1 MDEREQFVRGT
12 LTGALLVSAAAV
24 VGLLVW
30 GRAGWAFG
38 FAIGAGVSLGNFWL
52 VATAVTRLASAGG
65 PAGWAGLWRGSLAR
79 FGIVGLVLVLAL
91 VVFKVSLAP
100 LVAGLLLAQVWMVG
114 HWLWSSIRAL
124 T

>member
-12 LTGALLVSAAAV
+12 LTGALLMSAAAV
-24 VGLLVW
+24 AGLLVW
-30 GRAGWAFG
+30 GRASWALAFG
-38 FAIGAGVSLGNFWL
+38 IGAGVSLGNFWL
-52 VATAVTRLASAGG
+52 VATAVIRLTSTGG
-65 PAGWAGLWRGSLAR
+65 PGWAGLWRGSLAR

-91 VVFKVSLAP
+91 VVVKVSLVP
-100 LVAGLLLAQVWMVG
+100 LVAGLLLTQVWMVG